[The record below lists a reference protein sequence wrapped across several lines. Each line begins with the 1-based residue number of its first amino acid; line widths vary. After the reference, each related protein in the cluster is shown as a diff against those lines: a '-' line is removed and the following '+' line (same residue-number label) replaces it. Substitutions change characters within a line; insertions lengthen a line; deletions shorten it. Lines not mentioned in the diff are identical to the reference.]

1 MISEAAILQ
10 KITRQPKQ
18 EAGFKQLVRELGA
31 RGNDRRALADDLVRL
46 VRHKKRVQV
55 TRDRFAIPR
64 AAEKKNLISGRL
76 SMDRDGY
83 GFVTPDSEE
92 LRSKFA
98 GDIFINPQA
107 VGAAMHGDQ
116 VLVEIE
122 RTKPDGRAEGRI
134 VRVASRAHGTVV
146 GTFHYGDRY
155 NYVTPM
161 DAKITQ
167 EIVIP
172 PGQEWPEEEEER
184 QKEKGRKQGAEDR
197 HRVIGTEAQR
207 RKPQPHRET
216 QAESEWDDLDG
227 VVVDV
232 EITSWPGPTQNP
244 RGRVLE
250 IIGYE

>member
-18 EAGFKQLVRELGA
+18 EAGFKQLVRELCA
-31 RGNDRRALADDLVRL
+31 RG
-46 VRHKKRVQV
+46 
-55 TRDRFAIPR
+55 
-64 AAEKKNLISGRL
+64 
-76 SMDRDGY
+76 
-83 GFVTPDSEE
+83 
-92 LRSKFA
+92 
-98 GDIFINPQA
+98 
-107 VGAAMHGDQ
+107 
-116 VLVEIE
+116 
-122 RTKPDGRAEGRI
+122 
-134 VRVASRAHGTVV
+134 HGTVV

-155 NYVTPM
+155 NYVTPI
-161 DAKITQ
+161 DEKITQ

-172 PGQEWPEEEEER
+172 QGQEWPESEEER

-197 HRVIGTEAQR
+197 HRVIGTEAHR